1 MARGVTKGRPD
12 TGLLAER
19 LRIEGRLKMSAR
31 EIFSE
36 RAAVHAARRLR
47 KGGAS

>member
-1 MARGVTKGRPD
+1 MARGVMKGRPNPA
-12 TGLLAER
+12 LLAER
-19 LRIEGRLKMSAR
+19 IRIEGRLRMSAR

-47 KGGAS
+47 EGGAS